1 MILGKSPIYG
11 RREIK
16 VKFIDLLKT
25 IYAKFN
31 NRQVINSEK
40 RIPSRKEQDLLLSR
54 LKAGEDHF
62 NNSYNKYKC
71 VCFYHYSRGVLLLY
85 NIASALLYFP
95 LYLKL
100 KNAKKGA
107 KKKKYENLLVMKR
120 GRGIGIED
128 IFPEPLREKYKV
140 VEDFMRYDILYLDKE
155 SKQIL
160 KEARKRH
167 PFSFH
172 YNLVLMMRIANQ
184 CRIINEY
191 NPEIICTY
199 VCEREFADPILT
211 LYSENNGVRYHG
223 FMHGDFMYQIDHA
236 FMQFS
241 CYWVWDEYYKKMFE
255 ELKCTQSM
263 VVYKPGKYKP
273 IVESKP
279 LETDYEYYAT
289 YYFSGETKDAID
301 NLKPIFDKLRDCGK
315 KCKLR
320 PHPRFSNYD
329 YIKQVFS
336 GYFIE
341 NCRECSLKKS
351 LETTFYCIAIN
362 STVLSEAHHSGKKV
376 VIDDLTNRNEYSKLK
391 DQEYI
396 LLDKADYLLSELL
409 KIDCI
414 E

>member
-1 MILGKSPIYG
+1 MKL
-11 RREIK
+11 
-16 VKFIDLLKT
+16 IDLLKT
-25 IYAKFN
+25 IYANFN

-40 RIPSRKEQDLLLSR
+40 RRPSRKDQDLLLSK
-54 LKAGEDHF
+54 LNAGVDHF

-71 VCFYHYSRGVLLLY
+71 VCFYHYSMGVLLLY
-85 NIASALLYFP
+85 NIASAMLYYP
-95 LYLKL
+95 LYLNL
-100 KNAKKGA
+100 KSKRRRVKKE
-107 KKKKYENLLVMKR
+107 KCENLLVMKR
-120 GRGIGIED
+120 GKGIGIED
-128 IFPEPLREKYKV
+128 IFPEPLREQYAV
-140 VEDFMRYDILYLDKE
+140 VEDFMRYDLIYLDKE
-155 SKQIL
+155 SKQVL

-172 YNLVLMMRIANQ
+172 YNLVLMLRMANQ

-191 NPEIICTY
+191 NPAIICTY
-199 VCEREFADPILT
+199 VCEREFSDPVLT
-211 LYSENNGVRYHG
+211 LYSESNGVKYHG

-241 CYWVWDEYYKKMFE
+241 CYWVWDEHYKRMFE

-263 VVYKPGKYKP
+263 IVYMPGKHKP
-273 IVESKP
+273 AVEAKP

-301 NLKPIFDKLRDCGK
+301 KLKPIFDALRGCGK

-329 YIKQVFS
+329 HINEVFS
-336 GYFIE
+336 EYFIE
-341 NCRECSLKKS
+341 NCKECSLKRS
-351 LETTFYCIAIN
+351 LETTFYCISIN

-376 VIDDLTNRNEYSKLK
+376 VIDDMTNRNEYNKLK
-391 DQEYI
+391 DEKYI
-396 LLDKADYLLSELL
+396 MLDKADYLLSELL
-409 KIDCI
+409 KNEGI